1 MQPRIVYTDGPIDLR
16 KPRDGKK
23 YMHMFPNFGPF
34 AGKTDEGTSKKF
46 RFLFRIH
53 AYPSYNKFDFF
64 NSELIYM
71 HRESHGLPLTPPG

>member
-46 RFLFRIH
+46 RFFYFEFMHIHRII
-53 AYPSYNKFDFF
+53 S
-64 NSELIYM
+64 LIF
-71 HRESHGLPLTPPG
+71 LIQN